1 MNVVVQGRVSVHEP
15 VRRVELEQI
24 VSTLE
29 ATVEAAASAAV
40 ERALVRFREA
50 EREPES
56 DSSEVLSKI
65 KRVRNTFKSK

>member
-1 MNVVVQGRVSVHEP
+1 MNVVAQGRVSVHEP
-15 VRRVELEQI
+15 VRRVELEEI

-40 ERALVRFREA
+40 ERALFRFREA

-56 DSSEVLSKI
+56 DSSEVLLKI
-65 KRVRNTFKSK
+65 KRIRNTFRSK